1 MSALP
6 ATSEMVLSFMP
17 HQEQIQKGLDLD
29 ADEEEDWFYK
39 LKLLNKLIIYYDW
52 RIKKGVRRN

>member
-1 MSALP
+1 
-6 ATSEMVLSFMP
+6 MVLSFMP